1 MGMRRERNDYLID
14 AAPGLLDACQEAL
27 EAFRLMAAGKQAR
40 RPLGVYCR
48 LLEEVI
54 AEAVGPFGDSE
65 EMLNLSDLIREEK
78 ADAEVIPLPVQT
90 PTVERAA
97 EALGVTADRIIKS
110 LVFQARDGEC
120 VLVIAAGTA
129 RVDPKKLTAVTGKD
143 RWRLAP
149 PDVVQAVTGYP
160 AGGTPPVGHA
170 TKLGVLMDAKA
181 AALDV
186 VYGGGGA
193 LDAMLRIRIADIRR
207 LSGAE
212 VHDLT

>member
-1 MGMRRERNDYLID
+1 MS
-14 AAPGLLDACQEAL
+14 L
-27 EAFRLMAAGKQAR
+27 EAILHEAGID
-40 RPLGVYCR
+40 G
-48 LLEEVI
+48 EV
-54 AEAVGPFGDSE
+54 V
-65 EMLNLSDLIREEK
+65 R
-78 ADAEVIPLPVQT
+78 LPVGT

-110 LVFQARDGEC
+110 LLFRAKDGEC

-129 RVDPKKLTAVTGKD
+129 RVDAKKLAAVTGKD

-170 TKLGVLMDAKA
+170 TKLRVLLDAKA

-193 LDAMLRIRIADIRR
+193 LDAMLRIRIADIRH
-207 LSGAE
+207 LTDAE
-212 VHDLT
+212 IHDLT